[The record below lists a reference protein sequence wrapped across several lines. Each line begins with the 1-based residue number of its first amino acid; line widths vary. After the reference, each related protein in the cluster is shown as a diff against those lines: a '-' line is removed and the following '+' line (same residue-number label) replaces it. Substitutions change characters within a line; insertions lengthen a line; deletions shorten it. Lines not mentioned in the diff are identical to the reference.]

1 MNEIRNI
8 NYFSLDLELNN
19 LQNGTTPRI
28 IQIGIA
34 ISSPLNQSEIKTYS
48 WYLDP
53 EEKISPFIE
62 NLTGIDD
69 KLIKEKSV
77 SHETVAKE
85 LGEILTENKCFANPI
100 VWGGGGEGN
109 DASELKAEFRE
120 RNIDFP
126 FFGRR
131 VVDVKGIYVFNQIVN
146 GKSPS
151 GGLRKSM
158 GSYDLP
164 FDGTPHDAKYDALNT
179 LRFFFYLLNRQ
190 RKFEE
195 FKFLMKDMK

>member
-1 MNEIRNI
+1 MNPVKDIK
-8 NYFSLDLELNN
+8 YFSLDLELNN
-19 LQNGTTPRI
+19 LNNGQTPKI
-28 IQIGIA
+28 IQVGIA
-34 ISSPLNQSEIKTYS
+34 IASPIRPNDIQTFS

-53 EEKISPFIE
+53 EEEISPFITK
-62 NLTGIDD
+62 LTGIDNQ
-69 KLIKEKSV
+69 LVKEKAV
-77 SHETVAKE
+77 SHETVAEQFGE
-85 LGEILTENKCFANPI
+85 LLKVNECFVNPI
-100 VWGGGGEGN
+100 VWGGGGDGN

-131 VVDVKGIYVFNQIVN
+131 VVDIKTLYVFKQMVE

-158 GSYDLP
+158 NSCGLS
-164 FDGTPHDAKYDALNT
+164 FKGTPHNAEFDSLNT
-179 LRFFFYLLNRQ
+179 LRFFFYFLQRQ

-195 FKFLMKDMK
+195 FRNDVRTMK